1 MPLRLKSVGVF
12 AAGLHR
18 FMSVNVAPLSPQVV
32 PPDLPKDLQTVVE
45 AKYSGAKTVN
55 LADLTEDDRQLF
67 QNGQSRPGE
76 G

>member
-1 MPLRLKSVGVF
+1 M
-12 AAGLHR
+12 
-18 FMSVNVAPLSPQVV
+18 

-67 QNGQSRPGE
+67 QNGQDRSRDGIDTAQVPAW
-76 G
+76 